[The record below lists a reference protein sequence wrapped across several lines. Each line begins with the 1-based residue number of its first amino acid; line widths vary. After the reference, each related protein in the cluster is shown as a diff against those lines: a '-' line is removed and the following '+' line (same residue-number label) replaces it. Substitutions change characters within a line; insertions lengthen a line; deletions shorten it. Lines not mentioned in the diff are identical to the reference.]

1 MLFDLMVAHIVKT
14 QKPVQI
20 RATFLL
26 FFSATLR
33 SPSPLFMPGENTL
46 QQEFGNQVPG
56 EGARDYKT

>member
-1 MLFDLMVAHIVKT
+1 MVAHIVKT

-26 FFSATLR
+26 FFSAALC
-33 SPSPLFMPGENTL
+33 SHYALLMPCENTL

-56 EGARDYKT
+56 EGALDYKT